1 MPTKNVVKYLT
12 LNDVN
17 NEIMKFTFVSKH
29 KRYIKDT
36 LKIQKNARAQYMLK
50 LSLPSV
56 TIII

>member
-29 KRYIKDT
+29 KQRYKRYIKDT
-36 LKIQKNARAQYMLK
+36 KKCQSTMHA
-50 LSLPSV
+50 
-56 TIII
+56 

>member
-29 KRYIKDT
+29 KKDTKDT
-36 LKIQKNARAQYMLK
+36 LKIQKNAIVQYGRNL
-50 LSLPSV
+50 
-56 TIII
+56 